1 MRSIILAVL
10 AVLLLGAGLF
20 FISGCSD
27 GASSKSVAA
36 VGYIYS
42 ADAVTAAKFKSL
54 LETNGILTDLIPLSS
69 LSNTDLSTFKLL
81 VMADDT
87 ATEIHHWLGTADQAQ
102 QIKASAKP
110 LIAVGNGTT
119 LFDTTPFQLEIGYF
133 ESMLDTGTATLVSD
147 PAYFTGITG
156 AGTAGASVT
165 VLTTSAYAVA
175 AYGAHLTAASHT
187 IGVDAVTSGY
197 YPVCRQGIYATW
209 GFITTPD
216 KLTNDGKKLLVNL
229 ANALINPT

>member
-10 AVLLLGAGLF
+10 AVLLLGAGLS

-27 GASSKSVAA
+27 GASSKSLAT

-42 ADAVTAAKFKSL
+42 DDAVTATKFKTL
-54 LETNGILTDLIPLSS
+54 LETNGILTDQIPLSS
-69 LSNTDLSTFKLL
+69 LSNTDLSTYKLL

-87 ATEIHHWLGTADQAQ
+87 ATALHHWRGTADQAQ
-102 QIKASAKP
+102 QIKVSAKP

-119 LFDTTPFQLEIGYF
+119 LFDATVFQLEIGF
-133 ESMLDTGTATLVSD
+133 SKSMLDTGTATLVSD
-147 PAYFTGITG
+147 PTYFTGISG

-165 VLTTSAYAVA
+165 VLTTTAYAVVV
-175 AYGAHLTAASHT
+175 YGADLTAASHP
-187 IGVDAVTSGY
+187 ISSDPVTSGY

-209 GFITTPD
+209 GFTAAPD

-229 ANALINPT
+229 ANALINPS